1 MKIITAEDI
10 RANIRMSDIIPEMK
24 RAYLLLRE
32 GRSITPLRTVTDP
45 EGNRPQLLYKPSYD
59 CTNGQIAVKLLS
71 QLKSSKGSGIPTIQ
85 GLVVLFDGE
94 QNSILSVMDG
104 RLLTALR
111 TGAAS
116 GLATDYLSGNDSK
129 VLAVFGAGAQAY
141 TQIQAIMEVRPIER
155 VIVFDLFPAAVDRL
169 IEYFTPVYRGTV
181 FAKGNTGTDL
191 CEADIICT
199 VTNSRTPLF
208 ATDNL
213 KQGVHINAI
222 GSFCKD
228 MVELPEDVFTGAF
241 LYVDQES
248 ACFVESG
255 DLIGPF
261 ANGLINETNYRGEIV
276 DLITGAVQGRDSAD
290 RRTIFKSVGV
300 ATQDLVMAQLVYNM
314 AIRHGFGIDVNL

>member
-10 RANIRMSDIIPEMK
+10 RRNIRMSDMIPEMK

-45 EGNRPQLLYKPSYD
+45 EGDRPQILYKPSYD

-71 QLKSSKGSGIPTIQ
+71 QLKRSKGSGIPTIQ

-104 RLLTALR
+104 RLLTAMR

-116 GLATDYLSGNDSK
+116 GLATEILSRKDSR

-155 VIVFDLFPAAVDRL
+155 VVVFDLFPEAVDRL
-169 IEYFTPVYRGTV
+169 VEYFTPVYSGTV
-181 FAKGNTGTDL
+181 FAKGNLETDL
-191 CEADIICT
+191 GEADIICT
-199 VTNSRTPLF
+199 VTNSKTPLF
-208 ATDNL
+208 ATESL

-228 MVELPEDVFTGAF
+228 MVELPEDVYTGAL

-248 ACFVESG
+248 SCFVESG
-255 DLIGPF
+255 DLIGPS
-261 ANGLINETNYRGEIV
+261 AKGIINETNYRGEIV
-276 DLITGAVQGRDSAD
+276 GLITGAVQGRDSAD

-300 ATQDLVMAQLVYNM
+300 ATQDLVTAQLIYNK
-314 AIRHGFGIDVNL
+314 ALKHGFGIDVDL